1 MSRRIFLRALSLI
14 VVSAALQS
22 LSCAQM
28 PTASLAASASSD
40 LKSMKP
46 TLSIKQPSKTSGSLL
61 LCGGGIIPLSI
72 REEFFRLGKGTE
84 GTLVLIPTAS
94 PRSDAGDYSMWI
106 DYWSSFGWKHLEVV
120 HAADHDG
127 AFDPS
132 KVETLRKATAVWLSG
147 GEQKRLSDRYVDTPI
162 EKELHAVLAR
172 GGIVGGTSAGAAIA
186 SSTMIAEGIVEP
198 QFASGLHFLPGTI
211 IDQHFSQR
219 KRHGRLIKAIE
230 AHPNRIGIGIDES
243 TGLFVDKNE
252 SRIVGD
258 GSVYLL
264 NAVPSETLTSS
275 RATSDGFIRLQAGEV
290 LKTQILDCQM
300 P

>member
-1 MSRRIFLRALSLI
+1 MSRRFPLRTLSLV
-14 VVSAALQS
+14 VVSAALQNLAYS
-22 LSCAQM
+22 QTPIGPLVAN
-28 PTASLAASASSD
+28 ASVD
-40 LKSMKP
+40 LKSNKS
-46 TLSIKQPSKTSGSLL
+46 TLSIKQPSKPSGTLL
-61 LCGGGIIPLSI
+61 LCGGGTIPLSI

-106 DYWSSFGWKHLEVV
+106 DYWSSFGWKRVEVV
-120 HAADHDG
+120 HAADHNG

-132 KVETLRKATAVWLSG
+132 KVEALRSATAVWLSG

-186 SSTMIAEGIVEP
+186 SSTMIADGIVEP

-252 SRIVGD
+252 SRVVGD
-258 GSVYLL
+258 GGVFLL
-264 NAVPSETLTSS
+264 NAAASENDSVG
-275 RATSDGFIRLQAGEV
+275 TSDGYLRLQAGEV
-290 LKTQILDCQM
+290 LKTQILESISR
-300 P
+300 

>member
-1 MSRRIFLRALSLI
+1 MSRRSPLRALSLV
-14 VVSAALQS
+14 VVSAAFQNFAYS
-22 LSCAQM
+22 QM
-28 PTASLAASASSD
+28 PIGPLVANASVD
-40 LKSMKP
+40 MKSNKS
-46 TLSIKQPSKTSGSLL
+46 TLSIKQPTKQSGTLL
-61 LCGGGIIPLSI
+61 LCGGGTIPLSI
-72 REEFFRLGKGTE
+72 REEFFRLGKGTD

-94 PRSDAGDYSMWI
+94 PRSDSGDYSMWI
-106 DYWSSFGWKHLEVV
+106 DYWSSFGWKKVEVV
-120 HAADHDG
+120 HVADHNA
-127 AFDPS
+127 AFDPA
-132 KVETLRKATAVWLSG
+132 KVEALRSATAVWLSG

-186 SSTMIAEGIVEP
+186 SSTMIADGIVEP
-198 QFASGLHFLPGTI
+198 QFASGLQFLPGTI

-252 SRIVGD
+252 SRVVGD
-258 GSVYLL
+258 GGVFLL
-264 NAVPSETLTSS
+264 NASPAESDSE
-275 RATSDGFIRLQAGEV
+275 ATSDGYLRLQAGEV
-290 LKTQILDCQM
+290 LRTQILESKS

>member
-1 MSRRIFLRALSLI
+1 MSRRFLLRALSLLF
-14 VVSAALQS
+14 VSGTFQS
-22 LSCAQM
+22 ITRAQM
-28 PTASLAASASSD
+28 PVGPLVANVSRD
-40 LKSMKP
+40 WKSTKP
-46 TLSIKQPSKTSGSLL
+46 TLSFNQPLKASGTLH
-61 LCGGGIIPLSI
+61 LCGGGPIPLPI

-84 GTLVLIPTAS
+84 GILVLIPTAS
-94 PRSDAGDYSMWI
+94 PRSDAGDYSTWI
-106 DYWSSFGWKHLEVV
+106 DYWASFGWKQVAVV
-120 HAADHDG
+120 HAADHNE

-132 KVETLRKATAVWLSG
+132 MADLLRKATAVWLSG

-186 SSTMIAEGIVEP
+186 SDTMIADGVIEP
-198 QFASGLHFLPGTI
+198 QFASGLHFLPDTI

-219 KRHGRLIKAIE
+219 KRHGRLQKAIA

-258 GSVYLL
+258 GGVFLL
-264 NAVPSETLTSS
+264 NARLTKKDSES
-275 RATSDGFIRLQAGEV
+275 TSDAYLRMQAGEV
-290 LKTQILDCQM
+290 LNSQILES
-300 P
+300 PTP

>member
-1 MSRRIFLRALSLI
+1 MTRRFPLRVLPLL
-14 VVSAALQS
+14 VVSAAFQS
-22 LSCAQM
+22 FSYSQM
-28 PTASLAASASSD
+28 PIGPLVANASSD
-40 LKSMKP
+40 MKSIRPALSVKQSAKP
-46 TLSIKQPSKTSGSLL
+46 SGTLL
-61 LCGGGIIPLSI
+61 LCGGGTIPLSI
-72 REEFFRLGKGTE
+72 RQEFFRLGQGTE
-84 GTLVLIPTAS
+84 GNLVLIPTAS

-106 DYWSSFGWKHLEVV
+106 DYWSNFGWKHVEVV

-127 AFDPS
+127 AFEPS
-132 KVETLRKATAVWLSG
+132 MAEKLHNATAVWLSG
-147 GEQKRLSDRYVDTPI
+147 GEQKRLSDRYVDTPV

-186 SSTMIAEGIVEP
+186 SSTMIADGIVEP

-219 KRHGRLIKAIE
+219 KRQGRLLKAIE

-258 GSVYLL
+258 GGVFLL
-264 NAVPSETLTSS
+264 NAGASDKNSQ
-275 RATSDGFIRLQAGEV
+275 ATSEGYLRLKAGEV
-290 LKTQILDCQM
+290 LKTQMLEYRS